1 MEENGKSK
9 EEILEAAR
17 RFCDLME
24 EDEDIS
30 LAQSMAACKELG
42 DWLENTSGKFYFA
55 RKVLMKFLDAEII
68 AAACDCFSNL
78 LERLDDGFRP
88 LFGLTVP
95 PLLTTLGQRSKQPR
109 VNAIMMLTNLI
120 EVFSSK
126 EIFEMVMNGFAHED
140 FFIREGCCLLILS
153 TIRRLGKKS
162 GFEDLIAS
170 DNLNFAQ
177 ALVTIAVTDPAGNAR
192 AAASVAIC
200 ELIKII
206 GYQAREAFDN
216 CAGADDDD
224 LQDKMNTI
232 KIKKPVQVTVNGEW
246 MDDVSKAD
254 MTVDEIY
261 ARLDTIRY
269 AIGEG
274 GLDPEER
281 IKMLRKLRAIIYHHN
296 KIPGKTIWEE
306 IGAFFTK
313 FAIDVLKLRKLTATT
328 REVCLTIQQICSIP
342 GSPDTPFD
350 DAVAHLIQM
359 LPRISDSSSQT
370 AETAWNALK
379 MCVRRYQHTKVKLS
393 NLIVINYQIGCSRDS
408 CWKSRNKSSTKRE
421 KYATCAPQSN
431 ELTGIGF
438 DSLGRC
444 KTTTKAAKWP
454 S

>member
-1 MEENGKSK
+1 
-9 EEILEAAR
+9 
-17 RFCDLME
+17 
-24 EDEDIS
+24 
-30 LAQSMAACKELG
+30 
-42 DWLENTSGKFYFA
+42 
-55 RKVLMKFLDAEII
+55 VEII

-170 DNLNFAQ
+170 ELNFAQ

-224 LQDKMNTI
+224 LQEKMNTI

-269 AIGEG
+269 AMGEG

-306 IGAFFTK
+306 IGAFFPK

-342 GSPDTPFD
+342 SSPDTPFD

-379 MCVRRYQHTKVKLS
+379 MCVRRYQHTKVKYT
-393 NLIVINYQIGCSRDS
+393 NF
-408 CWKSRNKSSTKRE
+408 SRNKIIK
-421 KYATCAPQSN
+421 
-431 ELTGIGF
+431 
-438 DSLGRC
+438 
-444 KTTTKAAKWP
+444 
-454 S
+454 